1 MSEVIETLTSKKI
14 NEYGTNLNDFKIES
28 ELTVEITL
36 SEYRELIKSKATKEA
51 EIDKANKDKYTRES
65 ENQKLRN
72 QNKYL
77 EMKLFEYRKRYGEIE
92 ENKEEIEEE
101 N

>member
-92 ENKEEIEEE
+92 EIKEEIEEE